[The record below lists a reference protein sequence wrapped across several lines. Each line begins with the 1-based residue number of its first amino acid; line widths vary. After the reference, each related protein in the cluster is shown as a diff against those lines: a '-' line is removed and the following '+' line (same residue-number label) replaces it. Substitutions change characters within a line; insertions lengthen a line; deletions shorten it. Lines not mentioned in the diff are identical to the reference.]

1 MSLVMPSFSE
11 SSQQQKR
18 LENERW
24 MQFVGERTGTLR
36 LWLQTHHFTRWADK
50 EFIQQELQWN
60 WLTAYRDHTYWLN
73 FNTYSIMRFFTPT
86 GLCRMGS
93 QSSLDD
99 FKQNLNISYRPWFP
113 WYIPH
118 CFALW
123 CELHAVPLGLVRV
136 ASVAFP
142 PSPQRVS
149 SYGRHWS
156 PVPATNSRFLAAS
169 FTIFSDFTLNT
180 FLLLVSERY
189 TAPVTGLVAR

>member
-1 MSLVMPSFSE
+1 MVLFYRSDNCAVISTQRLFLLKEEDKCCVHYYCPAYCSYTHNSINNSTKITKSSMSLVMPSFSE

-36 LWLQTHHFTRWADK
+36 LWLQTHHFTCWVDK

-60 WLTAYRDHTYWLN
+60 WVTAYRDHTHWLN

-99 FKQNLNISYRPWFP
+99 LNI
-113 WYIPH
+113 
-118 CFALW
+118 A
-123 CELHAVPLGLVRV
+123 
-136 ASVAFP
+136 
-142 PSPQRVS
+142 
-149 SYGRHWS
+149 
-156 PVPATNSRFLAAS
+156 
-169 FTIFSDFTLNT
+169 
-180 FLLLVSERY
+180 
-189 TAPVTGLVAR
+189 